1 MQSASYKTLTSY
13 QNLLKIEHKCTRA
26 LTTQS
31 RTRKPGYIS
40 IHIEFNTAKYCLDS
54 ALSDIISVF
63 FFFLVVIIIEEEEE
77 EEENQQK

>member
-40 IHIEFNTAKYCLDS
+40 IHTEFNTAKYFLDS
-54 ALSDIISVF
+54 ALSDIISV
-63 FFFLVVIIIEEEEE
+63 FFLVVIIIEEEEE
-77 EEENQQK
+77 EEEEENQQK